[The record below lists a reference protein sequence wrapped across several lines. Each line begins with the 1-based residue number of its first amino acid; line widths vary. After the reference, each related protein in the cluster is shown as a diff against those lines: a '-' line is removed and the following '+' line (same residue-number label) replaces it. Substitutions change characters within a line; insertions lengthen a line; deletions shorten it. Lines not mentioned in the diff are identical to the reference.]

1 MVGRLVMSLGL
12 LLGFYAGYSRFEW
25 YFIFFI
31 SALIAIGYM
40 IQRAPQIYTMYKE
53 KGILEIPKIYI
64 LQFAAMSIPSTMVYF
79 LGIGVNILL
88 TLLLT

>member
-1 MVGRLVMSLGL
+1 
-12 LLGFYAGYSRFEW
+12 
-25 YFIFFI
+25 
-31 SALIAIGYM
+31 M

-64 LQFAAMSIPSTMVYF
+64 LQFAVMSIPSTMVYF
-79 LGIGVNILL
+79 FGIGVNILL